1 MPVELN
7 HTIVA
12 SRDKDASA
20 TFLSE
25 LLGLPEPK
33 AFGPFAMVQVDN
45 GITLDFADSDG
56 PITSQHYA
64 FLIGE
69 DDFDEVFARVQA
81 RDLPYWADPYK
92 HEPEQIN
99 RRQGGRGFYFEDPD
113 GHLLEVLT
121 RAEPAAG

>member
-1 MPVELN
+1 MPVELH

-12 SRDKDASA
+12 SRDKTVSA
-20 TFLSE
+20 AFLAE
-25 LLGLPEPK
+25 MLGLPEPK

-45 GITLDFADSDG
+45 GVTLDFADSDG

-69 DDFDEVFARVQA
+69 DDFDEVFARVEQ
-81 RDLPYWADPYK
+81 RDLPYWADPGK
-92 HEPEQIN
+92 QQTGQIN

-121 RAEPAAG
+121 RAEAPAG